1 MYEYVHFFQC
11 SSSAENGVVNNFT
24 TKIVLISDN
33 QLSTIYSPLTQLSMM
48 RKCLNYIF
56 IAFLASL
63 SLFQPRQVNIIDKN
77 VDTLKKAIP
86 DNTGIIFNKIEEIGH
101 LSPAGLYVKTKF
113 YESPSFHRL
122 IFLYTILVI
131 VIAAFLQFLNT
142 FLFKRD
148 LAMIVFLFIVSG
160 IIAAVLS
167 SGYYHPE
174 STGIDER
181 ASVALSLHEYWL
193 QWTIRT
199 ALTALI
205 LQIINL
211 SITKFS
217 ITSVYVAGYKIRL
230 TYRLNRAFIILI
242 AIIMLSSAFAV
253 LKTNQYGAKLV
264 PVEEVN
270 LLGKFLIRD

>member
-1 MYEYVHFFQC
+1 
-11 SSSAENGVVNNFT
+11 
-24 TKIVLISDN
+24 
-33 QLSTIYSPLTQLSMM
+33 MM